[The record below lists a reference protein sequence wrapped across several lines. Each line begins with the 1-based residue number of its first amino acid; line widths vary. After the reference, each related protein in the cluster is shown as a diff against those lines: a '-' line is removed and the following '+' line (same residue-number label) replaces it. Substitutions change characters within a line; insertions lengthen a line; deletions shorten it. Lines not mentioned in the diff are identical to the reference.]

1 MSCLCHK
8 HSKKKMSD
16 SPLIQVFLS
25 LSSLFVLI
33 AIFVGPIPNLVTN
46 CEKHE
51 RLCIERKQLFAT
63 LMYWAL
69 TFLAIY
75 SFSTGTVFSTVT
87 SLSKVVPEAA
97 KTAFAASKVAL
108 ANAKEALN
116 GAVAAASSGASEA
129 TKAVASVAS

>member
-1 MSCLCHK
+1 
-8 HSKKKMSD
+8 MSD

-51 RLCIERKQLFAT
+51 RLCIERKQMFAT

-75 SFSTGTVFSTVT
+75 SFSTGTVFSTVK

-108 ANAKEALN
+108 ASAKDALN

-129 TKAVASVAS
+129 TKAVATVAA

>member
-1 MSCLCHK
+1 
-8 HSKKKMSD
+8 MSD

-51 RLCIERKQLFAT
+51 QLCNERKMMFAT

-75 SFSTGTVFSTVT
+75 SFSTGSVFTTVK

-97 KTAFAASKVAL
+97 KTAFAAAKVAL
-108 ANAKEALN
+108 ATAKDAASS
-116 GAVAAASSGASEA
+116 AVASASSGATAA
-129 TKAVASVAS
+129 TGAVASVSA